1 MDRDLAELQRAHE
14 EDPADVEL
22 ARRFEVALL
31 RAGLQ
36 GELRARYRR
45 KFSCP
50 HPDATCRLGDRG
62 ARPAGCDACGLTP
75 LLPRSRSALE
85 AELRP
90 GVILDLPDSAVDAAL
105 ELLLERPA
113 FHLAEEQ
120 PRSLCIRTRDR
131 EYGLVLAGLSVP
143 GRRDAAI
150 RILCDDLG
158 MDAAEAEYLCSRTIV
173 PVLKGATRAEAEALA
188 ARFRTAQI
196 NTRMTTRLRQGWS

>member
-36 GELRARYRR
+36 PELRARYRR

-50 HPDATCRLGDRG
+50 QPDAICRLGDRG
-62 ARPAGCDACGLTP
+62 TRPAGCDACGLTP
-75 LLPRSRSALE
+75 LSPRNQAALE

-90 GVILDLPDSAVDAAL
+90 GVFLDLPDSAVDAAL
-105 ELLLERPA
+105 DLLLENSA
-113 FHLAEEQ
+113 FHLADEQ
-120 PRSLCIRTRDR
+120 PRSLCIRTRNQ

-143 GRRDAAI
+143 GRRAAAV
-150 RILCDDLG
+150 RILCEDLG
-158 MDAAEAEYLCSRTIV
+158 MDPAAADQICRHAIV
-173 PVLKGATRAEAEALA
+173 PVLKRATRAEAEALA
-188 ARFRTAQI
+188 ARFRAA
-196 NTRMTTRLRQGWS
+196 NVNHRVLTRLRRGWD